1 MRPDLEATPASKALK
16 MEATG
21 NTHMDTRVLEVAE
34 SLTRSNR
41 ASEAVEAV

>member
-21 NTHMDTRVLEVAE
+21 NTHMDTRVLEVADFIDK
-34 SLTRSNR
+34 
-41 ASEAVEAV
+41 VK